1 MSYANPA
8 LNLLPEPS
16 SIEGFPLSST
26 QDDGPRAL
34 RGELVVELAMRHA
47 GTRAVTLRYELQGPA
62 GAPVVFV
69 AGGISAHRH
78 LAASDVFAES
88 GWLNDLVGAD
98 RALDPAQRQL
108 LAFDFI
114 GADGRLD
121 APIDTADQADAI
133 AKLLSALGIARLDA
147 FVGYSYG
154 ALVGLQ
160 FAVRHAERLK
170 TLVAVSGAHR
180 AHPYAAAWRALQR
193 RAVTLGQLQCAD
205 AQGLSLARQFAML
218 SYRTPE
224 EFGER
229 FDSAPE
235 IVNGRVRVA
244 AEDYLDAAGAQYVAR
259 TPVTAY
265 VRLSES
271 IDLHR
276 VDPADVRVP
285 TLVVAVEG
293 DRLVPLSDSVSLV
306 EGLGTLGQLRVL
318 RSPYGHDAFLKETDR
333 IDSILTSALRAAGDF
348 A

>member
-1 MSYANPA
+1 M
-8 LNLLPEPS
+8 
-16 SIEGFPLSST
+16 
-26 QDDGPRAL
+26 
-34 RGELVVELAMRHA
+34 
-47 GTRAVTLRYELQGPA
+47 
-62 GAPVVFV
+62 
-69 AGGISAHRH
+69 
-78 LAASDVFAES
+78 
-88 GWLNDLVGAD
+88 
-98 RALDPAQRQL
+98 
-108 LAFDFI
+108 
-114 GADGRLD
+114 
-121 APIDTADQADAI
+121 
-133 AKLLSALGIARLDA
+133 
-147 FVGYSYG
+147 
-154 ALVGLQ
+154 
-160 FAVRHAERLK
+160 
-170 TLVAVSGAHR
+170 
-180 AHPYAAAWRALQR
+180 
-193 RAVTLGQLQCAD
+193 TLGQLQCAD

-229 FDSAPE
+229 FDAAPE

-293 DRLVPLSDSVSLV
+293 DRLVPLSDSVALV

-333 IDSILTSALRAAGDF
+333 IDSILTSALRAAGDL

>member
-1 MSYANPA
+1 MSFVSPSLHRLA
-8 LNLLPEPS
+8 EPS
-16 SIEGFPLSST
+16 SLEGLPLSST
-26 QDDGPRAL
+26 QDDAPRAL
-34 RGELVVELAMRHA
+34 RGEVVVELAMRHA
-47 GTRAVTLRYELQGPA
+47 GTRAVTLRYELQGPV

-78 LAASDVFAES
+78 LTASHVFPEN
-88 GWLNDLVGAD
+88 GWLNDLVGAG

-121 APIDTADQADAI
+121 APIDSADQADAI
-133 AKLLSALGIARLDA
+133 AKLLGALGIARLEA

-160 FAVRHAERLK
+160 FAARHPERVKKLI
-170 TLVAVSGAHR
+170 AVSGAHR

-229 FDSAPE
+229 FDTAPE

-276 VDPADVRVP
+276 VDPADIRVP

-293 DRLVPLSDSVSLV
+293 DRLVPLSDSVALV

-333 IDSILTSALRAAGDF
+333 IDSILTSALRAAGDL

>member
-1 MSYANPA
+1 M
-8 LNLLPEPS
+8 
-16 SIEGFPLSST
+16 
-26 QDDGPRAL
+26 
-34 RGELVVELAMRHA
+34 
-47 GTRAVTLRYELQGPA
+47 
-62 GAPVVFV
+62 
-69 AGGISAHRH
+69 
-78 LAASDVFAES
+78 
-88 GWLNDLVGAD
+88 
-98 RALDPAQRQL
+98 
-108 LAFDFI
+108 
-114 GADGRLD
+114 
-121 APIDTADQADAI
+121 
-133 AKLLSALGIARLDA
+133 KIARLQA

-160 FAVRHAERLK
+160 FAIRHPARVEKLI
-170 TLVAVSGAHR
+170 AVSGAHR

-276 VDPADVRVP
+276 VDPTDVRVP

-293 DRLVPLSDSVSLV
+293 DRLVPLSDSVALV

-333 IDSILTSALRAAGDF
+333 IDSILTSALRAAGDL